1 LSYLPAIAKIPGA
14 SISMVYD
21 PDRKRVTALAS
32 EVDARVAESIDQLVN
47 DPDVDGIVVATP
59 NLYHSEAVLAAA
71 AAGKHVLCE
80 KPLAT
85 NLRDGREMIAACRGA
100 GVVLQVGFNQ
110 RFWPQVRLAR
120 DWIDRGVVGTP
131 QGFRSVYS
139 EAWTAYP
146 AATRYRYDLAVSGGA
161 SIIDLTIH
169 RIDLARYL
177 VGEISEVCAI
187 VDHRV
192 IPDKVDDNVWL
203 LVKFASGASGV
214 ISSDR
219 FSPMVSNATDVFGD
233 LGTLH
238 LSTETMNPFQSV
250 PLAVSSSRPISEL
263 PDDLKSY
270 YWPIAWW
277 EGFQGGWITAS
288 PTRNSPYQE
297 ELLAFIEAAQT
308 GSEPPVT
315 GEDGFA
321 ALEVV
326 LAAYK
331 SVREHSWVR
340 LPLKED
346 EVAPPEF
353 D

>member
-1 LSYLPAIAKIPGA
+1 LEKIPGA
-14 SISMVYD
+14 TISLVYD
-21 PDRKRVTALAS
+21 SNEGRATEVAS
-32 EVDARVAESIDQLVN
+32 KTNAKVAKSIDQLVS
-47 DPDVDGIVVATP
+47 DPEVDGVIVATP
-59 NLYHSEAVLAAA
+59 NLYHREAVLAAA

-85 NLRDGREMIAACRGA
+85 NLRDAREMVAACRQA
-100 GVVLQVGFNQ
+100 NVVLQVGFNQ
-110 RFWPQVRLAR
+110 RFWPQVRMAR
-120 DWIDRGVVGTP
+120 DWIDRGVIGTP

-146 AATRYRYDLAVSGGA
+146 AETRYRYDLALSGGA

-177 VGEISEVCAI
+177 VGEIAEVCAI

-250 PLAVSSSRPISEL
+250 PLAVSSSKAL
-263 PDDLKSY
+263 DDLPADLKNY
-270 YWPIAWW
+270 YWPTAWW
-277 EGFQGGWITAS
+277 EGFRGGWISAI
-288 PTRNSPYQE
+288 PQRNSPYLD
-297 ELLAFIEAAQT
+297 ELLAFTEAART

-331 SVREHSWVR
+331 SVREHSWVS
-340 LPLKED
+340 LPLNED
-346 EVAPPEF
+346 EVAPPDF
-353 D
+353 T